1 MPRACTICAHENRHT
16 IDHALVGGEEALRTI
31 SDRFGVSK
39 SALIRHKDAHLPA
52 ALIKARKAEE
62 VVRADE
68 LLSQVRDLQG
78 RTLSI
83 LTASEEAGELRTAL
97 GAIREARGN
106 LELLAKLLG
115 ELDDR
120 PQVNL
125 LVSPEWLELRAVIVG
140 ALEPHPEARGAVL
153 RAIEG
158 AGNGRA

>member
-1 MPRACTICAHENRHT
+1 MPRACTVCMHKNRPT
-16 IDHALVGGEEALRTI
+16 IDRALVGGEEALRTI

-39 SALIRHKDAHLPA
+39 TALIRHKDAHLPA
-52 ALIKARKAEE
+52 ALIKARKVEE

-97 GAIREARGN
+97 AAIREARGN

-115 ELDDR
+115 ELDEH
-120 PQVNL
+120 PQVNI
-125 LVSPEWLELRAVIVG
+125 LVSVVWLTIRTAIMV
-140 ALEPHPEARGAVL
+140 ALVPYPEARSAVAEAL
-153 RAIEG
+153 LELE
-158 AGNGRA
+158 AG